1 MAAILFGH
9 TKILHALIRMGNA
22 ALAAAVPFKATQ
34 FSRKGQRNI
43 YMGQRIY
50 IYIIY
55 NRPQMRHK
63 PSKNRPSVTAD
74 LP

>member
-34 FSRKGQRNI
+34 FPARGKEI
-43 YMGQRIY
+43 YIWDKEY

>member
-34 FSRKGQRNI
+34 FPARGKEI
-43 YMGQRIY
+43 YIWDKEY
-50 IYIIY
+50 IYI
-55 NRPQMRHK
+55 
-63 PSKNRPSVTAD
+63 
-74 LP
+74 